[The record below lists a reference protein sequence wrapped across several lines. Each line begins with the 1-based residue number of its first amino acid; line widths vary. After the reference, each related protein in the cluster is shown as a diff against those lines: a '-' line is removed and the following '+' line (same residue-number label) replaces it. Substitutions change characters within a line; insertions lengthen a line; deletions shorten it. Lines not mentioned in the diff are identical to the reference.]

1 MIDLLRGAMTVIL
14 LMFFIAIVVWAWSGR
29 RKAVFDSMAR
39 MALDEDSQPT
49 PTLPTVRDV
58 HHE

>member
-1 MIDLLRGAMTVIL
+1 MIGIFRGAMTLIL
-14 LMFFIAIVVWAWSGR
+14 LLFFVAIVAWAWSGR

-39 MALDEDSQPT
+39 MALDDDSQPT
-49 PTLPTVRDV
+49 SNLPTVKEA

>member
-1 MIDLLRGAMTVIL
+1 MIGIFRGAMTLIL
-14 LMFFIAIVVWAWSGR
+14 LLFFVAIVAWAWSGR

-49 PTLPTVRDV
+49 PTLPTARDV

>member
-1 MIDLLRGAMTVIL
+1 MTLIL
-14 LMFFIAIVVWAWSGR
+14 LLFFVAIVAWAWSGR

-39 MALDEDSQPT
+39 MALDDDSQPT
-49 PTLPTVRDV
+49 SNLPTVKEA